1 MSKYLAAA
9 FLIAIAIEPAM
20 ALEAGVG
27 ARAGNVGVG
36 ASVGVGQS
44 GASVGVGA
52 DVGSVGGADAG
63 ASVGTGNGSVG
74 ASVGASGQLGG
85 ASVGTS
91 GQVSGEDASSDSRS
105 ASAPPGDTPG
115 APAATAAAA
124 AGAPKSIVLP
134 RILWPR
140 SGRSSAVTTIEAIP
154 GTPGA
159 MVRACRE
166 AIELAA
172 IPFGVVNV
180 RAMSAGSLSRLSRGA
195 VSAPIAVRIH
205 YARQGGAEIRQAR
218 IRCHLDA
225 AGRVIR
231 LT

>member
-1 MSKYLAAA
+1 MSKYVAAA

-27 ARAGNVGVG
+27 AQGGNVGIG
-36 ASVGVGQS
+36 ASVGVGQN
-44 GASVGVGA
+44 GASIGIGA
-52 DVGSVGGADAG
+52 SVGSVGGADAG
-63 ASVGTGNGSVG
+63 ASVGTANGSAG
-74 ASVGASGQLGG
+74 ASVGVSGQL
-85 ASVGTS
+85 
-91 GQVSGEDASSDSRS
+91 SGEGVSSESGT
-105 ASAPPGDTPG
+105 AGAPPGDIPG
-115 APAATAAAA
+115 QPAAASLPNSIA
-124 AGAPKSIVLP
+124 AGVPQSIVLP

-140 SGRSSAVTTIEAIP
+140 GRSGRSSAVGAIEAIP
-154 GTPGA
+154 GTPGVV
-159 MVRACRE
+159 VRACRE

-180 RAMSAGSLSRLSRGA
+180 RATSAGPSRRLSRGA

-225 AGRVIR
+225 AGRVIG